1 MSWDKKDWFV
11 ENFSTANNREEMPGK
26 QYGKNEQIKKKEWI
40 FDKEELGC
48 RKEHFTSETFSE
60 SQ

>member
-11 ENFSTANNREEMPGK
+11 ENFSAANNREEMPGK
-26 QYGKNEQIKKKEWI
+26 KYGKNEQIKKEEWI

-48 RKEHFTSETFSE
+48 RKEHFTS
-60 SQ
+60 